1 METDKPIQIPEEKV
15 IEAAQAGMDE
25 FLKVFTDAY
34 WERIGGSLTAETMPL
49 LTGEQHVLL
58 GYQIFRD
65 EVLEGGFVQLIQNGY
80 GPYIFENPFAK
91 AMRLFGMKEFS
102 KLIYKARK
110 IYDAHKDDLTR
121 DCTDEEFMAMY
132 ERYEGFDPLEETF
145 IEEEEDITR
154 GRTSGTVCRNH
165 TDINQETE
173 SCQQKAPDKV
183 RKKEKEVIQNIAI
196 GLR

>member
-1 METDKPIQIPEEKV
+1 METIRPIQIPEEKV
-15 IEAAQAGMDE
+15 IAAAGAGMDE

-34 WERIGGSLTAETMPL
+34 WERLGGELTAETMPR

-65 EVLEGGFVQLIQNGY
+65 EVMEGGFVQLIQNGY

-91 AMRLFGMKEFS
+91 AMRLFGMKDFS

-121 DCTDEEFMAMY
+121 ERTDEEFMAMY
-132 ERYEGFDPLEETF
+132 EQDEGFDELEEIF
-145 IEEEEDITR
+145 IEEEEDLTATLAHYVDEHIEQFAEI
-154 GRTSGTVCRNH
+154 V
-165 TDINQETE
+165 
-173 SCQQKAPDKV
+173 K
-183 RKKEKEVIQNIAI
+183 
-196 GLR
+196 

>member
-1 METDKPIQIPEEKV
+1 MATTKTIQISENKV
-15 IEAAQAGMDE
+15 IAAAQAGMDE

-34 WERIGGSLTAETMPL
+34 WERIGGVLTADTMPL

-91 AMRLFGMKEFS
+91 AMRLFGLKDFS

-110 IYDAHKDDLTR
+110 IYDAHKEDLTR
-121 DCTDEEFMAMY
+121 DVTDEEFMAMY
-132 ERYEGFDPLEETF
+132 ERYEGFDPLEEIF
-145 IEEEEDITR
+145 MEEEENITA
-154 GRTSGTVCRNH
+154 TLAHYVDEHLELFAEIVPT
-165 TDINQETE
+165 
-173 SCQQKAPDKV
+173 
-183 RKKEKEVIQNIAI
+183 
-196 GLR
+196 

>member
-1 METDKPIQIPEEKV
+1 
-15 IEAAQAGMDE
+15 MDE

-34 WERIGGSLTAETMPL
+34 WERLGGELTAETMPR

-65 EVLEGGFVQLIQNGY
+65 EVMEGGFVQLIQNGY

-91 AMRLFGMKEFS
+91 AMRLFGMKDFS

-121 DCTDEEFMAMY
+121 ERTDEEFMAMY
-132 ERYEGFDPLEETF
+132 EQYEGFDELEEIF
-145 IEEEEDITR
+145 IEEEEDLTATLAHYVDEHIEQFAEI
-154 GRTSGTVCRNH
+154 V
-165 TDINQETE
+165 
-173 SCQQKAPDKV
+173 K
-183 RKKEKEVIQNIAI
+183 
-196 GLR
+196 

>member
-65 EVLEGGFVQLIQNGY
+65 EVLELIQNGY

-145 IEEEEDITR
+145 IEEEEDITS
-154 GRTSGTVCRNH
+154 TLAHYVDEH
-165 TDINQETE
+165 LELFAEIIP
-173 SCQQKAPDKV
+173 A
-183 RKKEKEVIQNIAI
+183 
-196 GLR
+196 